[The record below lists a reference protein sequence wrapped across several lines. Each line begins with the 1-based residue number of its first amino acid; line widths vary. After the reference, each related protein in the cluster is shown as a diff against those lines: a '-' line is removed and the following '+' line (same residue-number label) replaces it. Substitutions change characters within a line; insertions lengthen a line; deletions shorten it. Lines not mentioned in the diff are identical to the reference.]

1 MELLKDD
8 IKRSICSLFDV
19 YSDEN
24 GVQRIVT
31 PIEYPGTADK
41 VVVRVR
47 PAPGGGFTI
56 DENGEAALYASMAGG
71 DIDSEPMKRWLEEL
85 SSVGPVTLTDDEV
98 LVCSGSNQKLVAPY
112 IFRIAEAAQQLY
124 AIATSRAER
133 QFSDFKAKL
142 AGIVMEVA
150 RDVGVKVDSDV
161 SLPLAGGMV
170 ADYVVHAREPI
181 IIVAATSTTRL
192 LEAELIQVQYRLS
205 KQAGKVLAICES
217 QASVGRK
224 QFERAGYFTWKTLT
238 FSGHDLGPMLASQL
252 SS

>member
-41 VVVRVR
+41 VVIRIR
-47 PAPGGGFTI
+47 PAGDGGFTV

-71 DIDSEPMKRWLEEL
+71 DIDSEPMKRWLDEL
-85 SSVGPVTLTDDEV
+85 SSLSPVSLTEDET
-98 LVCSGSNQKLVAPY
+98 LVCFGTNQKLVAPY
-112 IFRIAEAAQQLY
+112 IFRVAEAAQQLY
-124 AIATSRAER
+124 AIATSRVER

-142 AGIVMEVA
+142 AQIVLEVA
-150 RDVGVKVDSDV
+150 RDVGVKVESDV
-161 SLPLAGGMV
+161 SLPFAGGMT
-170 ADYVVHAREPI
+170 ADHVIHAGEPI
-181 IIVAATSTTRL
+181 VVIAAVSTTRL
-192 LEAELIQVQYRLS
+192 LEAELMQMQYQLS
-205 KQAGKVLAICES
+205 RRPGKVLAICES

-224 QFERAGYFTWKTLT
+224 QFERAGYFTWKTLA
-238 FSGHDLGPMLASQL
+238 FSGQELGSLLTSQL
-252 SS
+252 TH